1 MCKSTEPWHPNE
13 NKLFAYN
20 LTALKMLPLAQIP
33 PATSS
38 IVNITY
44 IQNIPTGTSP
54 NGAGGGHPVVGLIL
68 HDSTAVPVIQEGND
82 LLLETQTSQQALVQ
96 LHLDL
101 TRSTVQLR
109 LQTLRI

>member
-1 MCKSTEPWHPNE
+1 MSPDPTR
-13 NKLFAYN
+13 YY
-20 LTALKMLPLAQIP
+20 
-33 PATSS
+33 SR
-38 IVNITY
+38 VNITY
-44 IQNIPTGTSP
+44 FQNVPTGISP

-68 HDSTAVPVIQEGND
+68 HDPTAVPVIQEGND